1 MTPIDVEA
9 LPVTSWKNGGGL
21 TRTLA
26 ISPLRE
32 AGFDNFDWRISIA
45 EVASSARFSPFPG
58 VDRVIILLDG
68 AGMILQLD
76 GLVHSLTEP
85 FVPYAF
91 SGDDV
96 VRYRLV
102 NGATRDFN
110 VMTRRAR
117 AQADVKI
124 WQSKFQS
131 HIIADAAILYCAR
144 GRCRIDSTQ
153 LHSGQAL
160 RVDRLIE
167 KTTFEPRTP
176 DALTIAVLIKLETS

>member
-26 ISPLRE
+26 ISPPE
-32 AGFDNFDWRISIA
+32 AAFDDFDWRISIA
-45 EVASSARFSPFPG
+45 EVASSARFSAFPG
-58 VDRVIILLDG
+58 VDRTILLLDG
-68 AGMILQLD
+68 AGMIL
-76 GLVHSLTEP
+76 GCNGRVHPLTTP
-85 FVPYAF
+85 FTPYAF

-110 VMTRRAR
+110 VMTRRGR

-124 WQSKFQS
+124 WPSDFQP
-131 HIIADAAILYCAR
+131 HVTADTAILYCAR
-144 GRCRIDSTQ
+144 GACHIDSTQ

-160 RVDRLIE
+160 RIDRPDQKIH
-167 KTTFEPRTP
+167 FVPQTP
-176 DALTIAVLIKLETS
+176 DALTIAVLIRLETR